1 MRARLWL
8 VLVSVLVVTTT
19 SEAAPPEPT
28 VDDTRRPDLT
38 ANMRVAV
45 HVYDQVGDLSSDDQR
60 IALDV
65 AREVFSTAAV
75 DVAWTMCE
83 PGMCLTPSA
92 EALKLRLVRS
102 PDRGESNSSVLGQA
116 LIDSRTHSGVLA
128 TIFVD
133 RTGRLAHDLGID
145 HRTLLG
151 RAIAH
156 ELGHLLLGTST
167 HSVGLMR
174 ERWSHGELQGTRRSD
189 WKLDPLDVAAIR
201 ERLAR
206 SNSQIPTPNC
216 QPTPTSNCQPTT
228 NH

>member
-1 MRARLWL
+1 MRAHLSL
-8 VLVSVLVVTTT
+8 VLTLVLVVTTT
-19 SEAAPPEPT
+19 SEGAPPEPAI
-28 VDDTRRPDLT
+28 DDTRRMDIA

-45 HVYDQVGDLSSDDQR
+45 HVYNQVGDLSAEDQL

-65 AREVFSTAAV
+65 AREVFSTVSV

-102 PDRGESNSSVLGQA
+102 PNRGDASSGVLGQA
-116 LIDSRTHSGVLA
+116 LIDSRTRTGVLA
-128 TIFVD
+128 TIFID
-133 RTGRLAHDLGID
+133 RTGRLANDLGID

-167 HSVGLMR
+167 HGGGLMR
-174 ERWSHGELQGTRRSD
+174 ETWSHSELLGTRRSD
-189 WKLDPLDVAAIR
+189 WHLDSLDVAAIR

-206 SNSQIPTPNC
+206 RGTVRSRGAS
-216 QPTPTSNCQPTT
+216 
-228 NH
+228 